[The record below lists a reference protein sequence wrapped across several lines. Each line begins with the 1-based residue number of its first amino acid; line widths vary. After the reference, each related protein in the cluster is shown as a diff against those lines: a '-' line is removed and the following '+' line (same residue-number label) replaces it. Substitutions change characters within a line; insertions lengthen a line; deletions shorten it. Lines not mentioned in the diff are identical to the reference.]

1 MGEIRIKRED
11 GPAVYHVTS
20 RVIQKRRLLLEG
32 QREVWVAA
40 LHRAAEFSGVE
51 VITYCVLET
60 HFHILVRID
69 PAARLCDDAE
79 LVRRYRALY
88 GASRAQWS
96 GLNAEELKHALAND
110 PPEVA
115 ESLRER
121 LRRRMG
127 DISEFMRTLRQRY
140 TRWFNRAHET
150 AGTLWAERFGS
161 VIVQD
166 TPWLVGLIAA
176 YTDLNAV
183 RAGLADLP
191 ENYRWCG
198 YTEALAGKE
207 SLCRALA
214 ACFPAA
220 KCTEEALACY
230 RRLMFGK
237 GAAAKSDGTG
247 ARIDPAA
254 LLETVRNGG
263 ELQPHELLRLRA
275 RFLTEGR
282 ALGSSDWLEHG
293 EGASILAQMKRPPPC
308 RPVDILDNVDL
319 AVARSRAGYRAV
331 EDPCGRHPRR

>member
-20 RVIQKRRLLLEG
+20 RVIQKRRLLAEG

-40 LHRAAEFSGVE
+40 LHRAANFSGVE

-69 PAARLCDDAE
+69 PAARMCDDAT
-79 LVRRYRALY
+79 LVQRYRALY

-96 GLNAEELKHALAND
+96 GLNADELAHALEKGD
-110 PPEVA
+110 A
-115 ESLRER
+115 ETAEALRER

-140 TRWFNRAHET
+140 TRWFNLAHGT

-161 VIVQD
+161 VLVQD

-176 YTDLNAV
+176 YIDLNAV

-198 YTEALAGKE
+198 YTEALAGSE
-207 SLCRALA
+207 SLRRALA
-214 ACFPAA
+214 VCFPAA
-220 KCTEEALACY
+220 KDQAEALARY
-230 RRLMFGK
+230 RLLMFGK
-237 GAAAKSDGTG
+237 GAGAKGDGTG
-247 ARIDPAA
+247 GRIDTEAM
-254 LLETVRNGG
+254 LEAVKNGG

-282 ALGSSDWLEHG
+282 VLGSSDWLEHG
-293 EGASILAQMKRPPPC
+293 EGAKVLAKMNRPPPC
-308 RPVDILDNVDL
+308 RPVEILDNVDL
-319 AVARSRAGYRAV
+319 VVARSRARYRAI
-331 EDPCGRHPRR
+331 EDPRG

>member
-1 MGEIRIKRED
+1 MGEIRIKRKD

-20 RVIQKRRLLLEG
+20 RVIQKRRLLAEG

-40 LHRAAEFSGVE
+40 LRRAAEFSGVE

-69 PAARLCDDAE
+69 PAVRQCDDAT

-96 GLNAEELKHALAND
+96 GLNADELAHALEKGE
-110 PPEVA
+110 PEVA
-115 ESLRER
+115 EELRER

-140 TRWFNRAHET
+140 TRWFNLAHGT

-161 VIVQD
+161 VLVQD

-176 YTDLNAV
+176 YIDLNAV

-207 SLCRALA
+207 ELCRALA
-214 ACFPAA
+214 ACFPGA
-220 KCTEEALACY
+220 KDSAEALACY
-230 RRLMFGK
+230 RLLMLGK
-237 GAAAKSDGTG
+237 GAAAKGDGTG

-254 LLETVRNGG
+254 LLEAVKNGG
-263 ELQPHELLRLRA
+263 ELEPHELVRLRA

-282 ALGSSDWLEHG
+282 ALGSSEWLEEG
-293 EGASILAQMKRPPPC
+293 EGAGILAKLKRPPPC
-308 RPVDILDNVDL
+308 RPIEVLDNVDL
-319 AVARSRAGYRAV
+319 VVARSRARYRAV
-331 EDPCGRHPRR
+331 EDPQS

>member
-1 MGEIRIKRED
+1 MGEIRIKRDD

-20 RVIQKRRLLLEG
+20 RVIQRRRLLLEG

-51 VITYCVLET
+51 LITYCVLET

-69 PAARLCDDAE
+69 PAARMCDDAT
-79 LVRRYRALY
+79 LVQRYRALY

-96 GLNAEELKHALAND
+96 GLNADELAHALEKGD
-110 PPEVA
+110 PETA
-115 ESLRER
+115 EALRER

-140 TRWFNRAHET
+140 TRWFNLAHGT

-161 VIVQD
+161 VLVQD

-176 YTDLNAV
+176 YIDLNAV

-198 YTEALAGKE
+198 YAEALAGRE
-207 SLCRALA
+207 GLCCALS
-214 ACFPAA
+214 ACFPGSKDRA
-220 KCTEEALACY
+220 EALARY
-230 RRLMFGK
+230 RLLMLGK
-237 GAAAKSDGTG
+237 GAGAKGDGMG
-247 ARIDPAA
+247 ARIDPEA
-254 LLETVRNGG
+254 LLEAVKSGG
-263 ELQPHELLRLRA
+263 ELQPYELLRLRA

-282 ALGSSDWLEHG
+282 ALGTREWLEEG
-293 EGASILAQMKRPPPC
+293 EGARVLARMKRPPPC
-308 RPVDILDNVDL
+308 RPVELLDNVDL
-319 AVARSRAGYRAV
+319 AVARSRARSRAV
-331 EDPCGRHPRR
+331 ENPRG

>member
-20 RVIQKRRLLLEG
+20 RVIQKRRLLAEG

-69 PAARLCDDAE
+69 PAARLCDDAT

-88 GASRAQWS
+88 GESRAQWS
-96 GLNAEELKHALAND
+96 GINADELKRALANG
-110 PPEVA
+110 PPEAA
-115 ESLRER
+115 EALRER

-150 AGTLWAERFGS
+150 AGTMWAERFGS
-161 VIVQD
+161 VLVQD

-176 YTDLNAV
+176 YIDLNAV

-198 YTEALAGKE
+198 YTEALAGRE
-207 SLCRALA
+207 TLCHALA

-220 KCTEEALACY
+220 KGTAEALARY
-230 RRLMFGK
+230 RLLMLGK
-237 GAAAKSDGTG
+237 GAAAKGDGTG

-254 LLETVRNGG
+254 LLEAVKNGG
-263 ELQPHELLRLRA
+263 ELEPHELLRLRV
-275 RFLTEGR
+275 RYLTEGR
-282 ALGSSDWLEHG
+282 ALGSSEWLECG
-293 EGASILAQMKRPPPC
+293 DGASVLAKLKRPPPS
-308 RPVDILDNVDL
+308 RPVEIFENVDL
-319 AVARSRAGYRAV
+319 AVARSRTRHRAV
-331 EDPCGRHPRR
+331 EDPRR

>member
-1 MGEIRIKRED
+1 MGEIRIKDES

-51 VITYCVLET
+51 VITYCVQET

-69 PAARLCDDAE
+69 PAARQCDDAT
-79 LVRRYRALY
+79 LVQRYRALY

-96 GLNAEELKHALAND
+96 GLNADELRQALEKGD
-110 PPEVA
+110 A
-115 ESLRER
+115 ETAEALRER

-140 TRWFNRAHET
+140 TRWFNLAHGT

-161 VIVQD
+161 VLVQD

-176 YTDLNAV
+176 YIDLNAV

-198 YTEALAGKE
+198 YTEALTGNE
-207 SLCRALA
+207 TLCRALA

-220 KCTEEALACY
+220 KDSAEALAHY
-230 RRLMFGK
+230 RLLMFGK
-237 GAAAKSDGTG
+237 GAGAKGDGTG
-247 ARIDPAA
+247 ARINPEA
-254 LLETVRNGG
+254 LLEAVKNGG
-263 ELQPHELLRLRA
+263 ELQPYELLRLRA

-282 ALGSSDWLEHG
+282 ALGTRDWLEHG
-293 EGASILAQMKRPPPC
+293 GGARTLAQLNHPPPC
-308 RPVDILDNVDL
+308 RPVELLDNVDL
-319 AVARSRAGYRAV
+319 AVARSRALYRSV
-331 EDPCGRHPRR
+331 EDPRH

>member
-1 MGEIRIKRED
+1 MVVIKMGEIRIKRED

-51 VITYCVLET
+51 IITYCVLET

-69 PAARLCDDAE
+69 PAARMCDDAT
-79 LVRRYRALY
+79 LVQRYRALY

-96 GLNAEELKHALAND
+96 GLNAEELAHTLAND
-110 PPEVA
+110 PPETA
-115 ESLRER
+115 EALRER

-140 TRWFNRAHET
+140 TRWFNLAHGT

-161 VIVQD
+161 VLVQD

-176 YTDLNAV
+176 YIDLNAV

-207 SLCRALA
+207 DLRRALA

-220 KCTEEALACY
+220 KDTAEALACY
-230 RRLMFGK
+230 RLLMLGK
-237 GAAAKSDGTG
+237 GAGAKGDGTG
-247 ARIDPAA
+247 ARIDPEA
-254 LLETVRNGG
+254 LLEAVNNGG

-282 ALGSSDWLEHG
+282 ALGSREWLEWG
-293 EGASILAQMKRPPPC
+293 DGARVLAMLKRPPPC
-308 RPVDILDNVDL
+308 RPVDVLDNVDL
-319 AVARSRAGYRAV
+319 AVARSRATFRAL
-331 EDPCGRHPRR
+331 EDPRR

>member
-1 MGEIRIKRED
+1 MGEIRIKRYD

-40 LHRAAEFSGVE
+40 LYRAAEFSGVE
-51 VITYCVLET
+51 VLTYCVLET

-69 PAARLCDDAE
+69 PATRQCDDAA

-88 GASRAQWS
+88 GESRAQWS
-96 GLNAEELKHALAND
+96 GLNAEELAHALAND
-110 PPEVA
+110 PPETA
-115 ESLRER
+115 EALRER

-140 TRWFNRAHET
+140 TRWFNLAHGT

-166 TPWLVGLIAA
+166 TPWLVGLVAA
-176 YTDLNAV
+176 YIDLNAV
-183 RAGLADLP
+183 RAGLAELP

-198 YTEALAGKE
+198 YTEALAGNE
-207 SLCRALA
+207 TLCDVLA
-214 ACFPAA
+214 ACFPSA
-220 KCTEEALACY
+220 KDTAEALACY
-230 RRLMFGK
+230 RLLMFGK
-237 GAAAKSDGTG
+237 GAGAKGDGTG
-247 ARIDPAA
+247 GRIDPEA
-254 LLETVRNGG
+254 LLEAVKKGG

-282 ALGSSDWLEHG
+282 VLGTRGWLEDG
-293 EGASILAQMKRPPPC
+293 EGAGILAMLKRPPPC
-308 RPVDILDNVDL
+308 RPVDVLDKVDL
-319 AVARSRAGYRAV
+319 AVARSRAGYCAL
-331 EDPCGRHPRR
+331 EDPRR

>member
-1 MGEIRIKRED
+1 MVRLKMGEIRIKNED

-20 RVIQKRRLLLEG
+20 RVIQRRRLLAEG

-40 LHRAAEFSGVE
+40 LHRAADFSGVE

-69 PAARLCDDAE
+69 PAARLCDDAT

-88 GASRAQWS
+88 GEARAQWS
-96 GLNAEELKHALAND
+96 GLNADELAHALEGD
-110 PPEVA
+110 PPEAA
-115 ESLRER
+115 ERLRER

-161 VIVQD
+161 VLVQD

-176 YTDLNAV
+176 YIDLNAV
-183 RAGLADLP
+183 RAGLTDLP

-198 YTEALAGKE
+198 YTEALAGNE
-207 SLCRALA
+207 GRCRALA

-220 KCTEEALACY
+220 KDTKEALACY
-230 RRLMFGK
+230 RLLMLGK
-237 GAAAKSDGTG
+237 GAAAKGDGTG

-254 LLETVRNGG
+254 LLEAVKNGG
-263 ELQPHELLRLRA
+263 ELEPHELLRLRV
-275 RFLTEGR
+275 RYFTEGR
-282 ALGSSDWLEHG
+282 ALGSVDWLERG
-293 EGASILAQMKRPPPC
+293 EGARVLAKLNRPPPR
-308 RPVDILDNVDL
+308 RPVELLDNADL
-319 AVARSRAGYRAV
+319 AVARSRARYRVA
-331 EDPCGRHPRR
+331 EDPRR

>member
-20 RVIQKRRLLLEG
+20 RVIQRRRLLLEG

-69 PAARLCDDAE
+69 PATRMCDDAT

-88 GASRAQWS
+88 GESRAQWS
-96 GLNAEELKHALAND
+96 GLNAEELAHVLEKGD
-110 PPEVA
+110 A
-115 ESLRER
+115 ETAEALRER

-140 TRWFNRAHET
+140 TRWFNLAHGT

-161 VIVQD
+161 VLVQD

-176 YTDLNAV
+176 YIDLNAV

-198 YTEALAGKE
+198 YTEALAGNE
-207 SLCRALA
+207 TLCRALC

-220 KCTEEALACY
+220 KDPAEALALY
-230 RRLMFGK
+230 RLLMLGK
-237 GAAAKSDGTG
+237 GAGAKGDGTG
-247 ARIDPAA
+247 GRIDPAA
-254 LLETVRNGG
+254 LLEAVKNGG

-282 ALGSSDWLEHG
+282 ALGTREWLENG
-293 EGASILAQMKRPPPC
+293 DGAGILAKLKRPPPC
-308 RPVDILDNVDL
+308 RPVELIDKVDL
-319 AVARSRAGYRAV
+319 AIARSRARYRAV
-331 EDPCGRHPRR
+331 ENPRD

>member
-1 MGEIRIKRED
+1 MGEIRIKLED

-20 RVIQKRRLLLEG
+20 RVIQKRRLLAEG

-69 PAARLCDDAE
+69 PAAKECDDTT

-88 GASRAQWS
+88 GESRAQWS
-96 GLNAEELKHALAND
+96 GLNADELAHALAND
-110 PPEVA
+110 PPETA
-115 ESLRER
+115 EALRER

-140 TRWFNRAHET
+140 TRWFNLAHGT

-161 VIVQD
+161 VLVQD

-176 YTDLNAV
+176 YIDLNAV

-198 YTEALAGKE
+198 YTEALAGRE

-220 KCTEEALACY
+220 RDTADALARY
-230 RRLMFGK
+230 RLLMLGRGAGTK
-237 GAAAKSDGTG
+237 GDGTG
-247 ARIDPAA
+247 ARIDAAA
-254 LLETVRNGG
+254 LLEAVKNGG
-263 ELQPHELLRLRA
+263 ELRPHELLRLRA

-282 ALGSSDWLEHG
+282 ALGTRDWLERG
-293 EGASILAQMKRPPPC
+293 EGASVLAQMKRPPPC
-308 RPVDILDNVDL
+308 RPIELVDNIDL
-319 AVARSRAGYRAV
+319 AIARSRARYRSV
-331 EDPCGRHPRR
+331 EDPRA

>member
-1 MGEIRIKRED
+1 MGEIRIKNKVKT
-11 GPAVYHVTS
+11 AVYHVTS
-20 RVIQKRRLLLEG
+20 RVVQKRRLLLEG

-51 VITYCVLET
+51 VITYCALET

-69 PAARLCDDAE
+69 PATRQCDDVT

-88 GASRAQWS
+88 GESRAQWS
-96 GLNAEELKHALAND
+96 GLNAEELKHALAKGD
-110 PPEVA
+110 PETA
-115 ESLRER
+115 EALRER

-140 TRWFNRAHET
+140 TRWFNLAHGT

-176 YTDLNAV
+176 YIDLNAV

-207 SLCRALA
+207 ELCRALA
-214 ACFPAA
+214 ACFPSA
-220 KCTEEALACY
+220 KDPTDALARY
-230 RRLMFGK
+230 RLLMFGK
-237 GAAAKSDGTG
+237 GAGAKGDGTG
-247 ARIDPAA
+247 AHIDPEA
-254 LLETVRNGG
+254 LLEAVKNGG
-263 ELQPHELLRLRA
+263 ELKTHELLRLRA

-282 ALGSSDWLEHG
+282 ALGTREWLENG
-293 EGASILAQMKRPPPC
+293 EGACVLAQMKRPPPC
-308 RPVDILDNVDL
+308 RPVEVLDKVDL
-319 AVARSRAGYRAV
+319 AVARSRVRYRAV
-331 EDPCGRHPRR
+331 EDPRR